1 MEISVTFTIFY
12 IGIFYVHEIKAMT
25 TTLWTTQPTSTS
37 SETTEKLMTTQTE
50 LQTTTT
56 KKSTSFSSTSSSTE
70 ITTTLPETTHSS
82 TEEISTITTGK
93 MTTPSE
99 PTTSTTEKLT
109 STTEKLTSTTVTPT
123 ASTEKIT
130 TSTKVLPE
138 TTTSSTGKLT
148 STTPTP
154 TTSTEKITSTENTST
169 DKPFVTQLSK
179 SDKNDG
185 VIAALGTIVGIS
197 LVANVLLSILLFRSC
212 RRISNDNNTTPM
224 YANENISK
232 IDQTEMYTVLG
243 NKEEGGTYQ
252 TLTHK
257 NEVIY
262 NNTNTCM

>member
-1 MEISVTFTIFY
+1 MEISVTFAIFY
-12 IGIFYVHEIKAMT
+12 IGIFYVHEINAMT
-25 TTLWTTQPTSTS
+25 TTFWTTQPTSTS

-56 KKSTSFSSTSSSTE
+56 TQSTSFSSTSSSTE

-93 MTTPSE
+93 MTTPPE
-99 PTTSTTEKLT
+99 PTT

-130 TSTKVLPE
+130 TSTKVLPK
-138 TTTSSTGKLT
+138 TMTSSTEKLT
-148 STTPTP
+148 STTQTP

-185 VIAALGTIVGIS
+185 VIAALGTIAGIS

-224 YANENISK
+224 YANENVSK

-243 NKEEGGTYQ
+243 NKEDGGTYQ

-257 NEVIY
+257 NEVVY
-262 NNTNTCM
+262 NNTNACI

>member
-1 MEISVTFTIFY
+1 MEMSVTFAIFY
-12 IGIFYVHEIKAMT
+12 IGIFYVHEINAMT
-25 TTLWTTQPTSTS
+25 STFWTTQPTSTS

-56 KKSTSFSSTSSSTE
+56 KQSTSFSSTSSSTE

-93 MTTPSE
+93 MTTPPE
-99 PTTSTTEKLT
+99 PTT

-138 TTTSSTGKLT
+138 TMTSSTEKLT
-148 STTPTP
+148 STTQTQ

-179 SDKNDG
+179 PDKDDG

-257 NEVIY
+257 NEVVY
-262 NNTNTCM
+262 NNINTCM

>member
-1 MEISVTFTIFY
+1 MEMSVTFAIFY
-12 IGIFYVHEIKAMT
+12 IGIFYVQEINAMT
-25 TTLWTTQPTSTS
+25 TTFWTTQPTSTS

-56 KKSTSFSSTSSSTE
+56 QSTSFSFTSSSTE
-70 ITTTLPETTHSS
+70 ITTTLPETTHLSS
-82 TEEISTITTGK
+82 EEISTTTTGK
-93 MTTPSE
+93 MTTPPE
-99 PTTSTTEKLT
+99 PTT

-138 TTTSSTGKLT
+138 TMTSSTEKLT
-148 STTPTP
+148 STTQTP
-154 TTSTEKITSTENTST
+154 TTSTEEINSTENTSA

-185 VIAALGTIVGIS
+185 VIAALGIIVGIS

-243 NKEEGGTYQ
+243 NKEDGGTYQ